1 MVDYYRTL
9 DVPKSATVEQIKK
22 AYRKLALKW
31 HPDKNP
37 NNKDEA
43 TRRFKDISEAY
54 EVLSDESKRRSY
66 DARARSGSAGPG
78 RRASQRPHSA
88 HGFFG
93 SSGFR
98 FSDKKRKTYDRYGKD
113 GVRSGGPS
121 PSAPHHHHFSGQ
133 HAGGFDDDF
142 FFSHHAFRDP
152 NDVFREFF
160 GGDPLADLLDDL
172 LTSGLME
179 PRAGRRAARRQHS
192 AAPDLMSPALFS
204 PFGGLGGSLGM
215 MASMMGMMDDMEP
228 GAGFVGAESFSAHLG
243 PGGHAVKRTSTSTKY
258 VNGKKIT
265 TRKVFENGR
274 EKQVDTYENDVL
286 KHRVLN
292 GVPQRLSAHAR

>member
-9 DVPKSATVEQIKK
+9 DVPKGATVEQIKK

-37 NNKDEA
+37 TNKDEA
-43 TRRFKDISEAY
+43 TRRFRDISEAY
-54 EVLSDESKRRSY
+54 EVLSD
-66 DARARSGSAGPG
+66 
-78 RRASQRPHSA
+78 
-88 HGFFG
+88 
-93 SSGFR
+93 
-98 FSDKKRKTYDRYGKD
+98 DKKRKTYDRYGKD
-113 GVRSGGPS
+113 GVRNGGPS
-121 PSAPHHHHFSGQ
+121 PSPSHHHHFGGGGGGGAHHS
-133 HAGGFDDDF
+133 AGFDDDF
-142 FFSHHAFRDP
+142 FFSHHTFRDP

-160 GGDPLADLLDDL
+160 GGDPLAELLDDL
-172 LTSGLME
+172 LSSGLME
-179 PRAGRRAARRQHS
+179 PRAGRRAAARRQ
-192 AAPDLMSPALFS
+192 AASDHLSPALFS

-215 MASMMGMMDDMEP
+215 MASMMSMMDDMEP
-228 GAGFVGAESFSAHLG
+228 SVGFVGAESFSAHLG
-243 PGGHAVKRTSTSTKY
+243 PAGHNVKHTSTSTKY

>member
-54 EVLSDESKRRSY
+54 EVLSD
-66 DARARSGSAGPG
+66 
-78 RRASQRPHSA
+78 
-88 HGFFG
+88 
-93 SSGFR
+93 
-98 FSDKKRKTYDRYGKD
+98 DKKRKTYDRYGKD